1 VTYVTESKIFSEYYS
16 NMKLRIH
23 GNSIRLRLNQA
34 DVTALAASGRVA
46 AYLEFADSGHFT
58 YALAASDAV
67 SAAEARFENG
77 GLTVYVP
84 RARAEEWISSD
95 AVAVTDDSSRRALG
109 PAIIVEKDFACLQK
123 RAGEDDAGTFPNPA
137 YNRLF

>member
-1 VTYVTESKIFSEYYS
+1 
-16 NMKLRIH
+16 MKLRIH

-77 GLTVYVP
+77 GITVYIP
-84 RARAEEWISSD
+84 KAQADEWVNSD
-95 AVAVTDDSSRRALG
+95 AVAVSDDALPSGTLG
-109 PAIIVEKDFACLQK
+109 PKIIVEKDFACLHK
-123 RAGEDDAGTFPNPA
+123 RAGEDDAGAFPNPA
-137 YNRLF
+137 LNRLF